1 MGEGKK
7 RWAFKVGL
15 VGLFE
20 IDQRTPHRDLLVEF
34 LNTWQEKQ
42 FVFG

>member
-1 MGEGKK
+1 MGVVKK

-20 IDQRTPHRDLLVEF
+20 IDYKTPCHDLLEF
-34 LNTWQEKQ
+34 FHT
-42 FVFG
+42 

>member
-15 VGLFE
+15 VGFLE
-20 IDQRTPHRDLLVEF
+20 IDQRTPHHDLLVEF
-34 LNTWQEKQ
+34 LNTWQKKQ
-42 FVFG
+42 FMFG